1 MEYDNTNRGVLFR
14 NLKKESDKHPDYS
27 GNINV
32 DGQEFWLSGWL
43 KEGQK
48 GKFFS
53 LSVKPKIAASKPAPS
68 AAHGTSMGSDMDD
81 EIPFGPM
88 KD

>member
-1 MEYDNTNRGVLFR
+1 MADYDNTNRGVLFR

-53 LSVKPKIAASKPAPS
+53 LSVKPKIAASKPAPK
-68 AAHGTSMGSDMDD
+68 GREPGEDMDD
-81 EIPFGPM
+81 DSSVPF
-88 KD
+88 

>member
-14 NLKKESDKHPDYS
+14 NLKKESEKHCDYNGS
-27 GNINV
+27 INV

-43 KEGQK
+43 NEGKK

-53 LSVKPKIAASKPAPS
+53 LSVKPKIAASKPKEREP
-68 AAHGTSMGSDMDD
+68 GQDD
-81 EIPFGPM
+81 DLDDSVPF
-88 KD
+88 